1 MMVLFSGKGMK
12 MKVQK
17 YEIARVIDK
26 LKSIVQKNDQFPAL
40 GGILV
45 KDGYLI
51 ASNSEITMKVKLEA
65 SEGSYFIIPM
75 KAFDLIKN
83 LPDGEIDISATDK
96 NKACGLVCKVED
108 FKPASNNFRSEFIGK
123 DQSGRKQYRG
133 ISFKKTQFGSIE
145 DINYYPLM
153 KEFIEIAGKSE
164 LLKTVKDYC
173 REHCAWLKTENDIE
187 NHAID
192 CLLSKAYEYWKDFP
206 KQMPEPDK
214 WIFYFKS
221 IKMLERNL

>member
-1 MMVLFSGKGMK
+1 ME
-12 MKVQK
+12 
-17 YEIARVIDK
+17 Y
-26 LKSIVQKNDQFPAL
+26 SITGSEVAE
-40 GGILV
+40 
-45 KDGYLI
+45 LI
-51 ASNSEITMKVKLEA
+51 SCKKQDVYNSA
-65 SEGSYFIIPM
+65 
-75 KAFDLIKN
+75 
-83 LPDGEIDISATDK
+83 
-96 NKACGLVCKVED
+96 
-108 FKPASNNFRSEFIGK
+108 
-123 DQSGRKQYRG
+123 
-133 ISFKKTQFGSIE
+133 SIE

>member
-1 MMVLFSGKGMK
+1 M
-12 MKVQK
+12 
-17 YEIARVIDK
+17 Y
-26 LKSIVQKNDQFPAL
+26 
-40 GGILV
+40 
-45 KDGYLI
+45 
-51 ASNSEITMKVKLEA
+51 
-65 SEGSYFIIPM
+65 
-75 KAFDLIKN
+75 
-83 LPDGEIDISATDK
+83 
-96 NKACGLVCKVED
+96 KACGLVCKVED

-221 IKMLERNL
+221 IKMLESHEEKYILHYCISLMQELVGCFEEWYRWVHGENAIEELSEEERFCYNMSYFHIVQELFLFRTSHSGGTSTRAKCRQFGVDSSENVEFKFSEEEDG

>member
-1 MMVLFSGKGMK
+1 MLNKHAQIEK
-12 MKVQK
+12 AEQECRK
-17 YEIARVIDK
+17 
-26 LKSIVQKNDQFPAL
+26 
-40 GGILV
+40 
-45 KDGYLI
+45 
-51 ASNSEITMKVKLEA
+51 A
-65 SEGSYFIIPM
+65 SEELDDCHKRRRS
-75 KAFDLIKN
+75 
-83 LPDGEIDISATDK
+83 ISDERETK
-96 NKACGLVCKVED
+96 MYQTCSFVCKVEE
-108 FKPASNNFRSEFIGK
+108 FKPTSNNFRSEFIGK

>member
-1 MMVLFSGKGMK
+1 M
-12 MKVQK
+12 
-17 YEIARVIDK
+17 Y
-26 LKSIVQKNDQFPAL
+26 
-40 GGILV
+40 
-45 KDGYLI
+45 
-51 ASNSEITMKVKLEA
+51 
-65 SEGSYFIIPM
+65 
-75 KAFDLIKN
+75 
-83 LPDGEIDISATDK
+83 
-96 NKACGLVCKVED
+96 KACGLVCKVED

-221 IKMLERNL
+221 IKMLERNLGAGMITLFLVPAVFATIVRTICIVQTKWREKQRYFAMFARNVDTMMGT

>member
-1 MMVLFSGKGMK
+1 MLYARLRILSS
-12 MKVQK
+12 
-17 YEIARVIDK
+17 RVIISDLNLSEK
-26 LKSIVQKNDQFPAL
+26 IRQVVNSI
-40 GGILV
+40 G
-45 KDGYLI
+45 
-51 ASNSEITMKVKLEA
+51 
-65 SEGSYFIIPM
+65 
-75 KAFDLIKN
+75 
-83 LPDGEIDISATDK
+83 
-96 NKACGLVCKVED
+96 
-108 FKPASNNFRSEFIGK
+108 
-123 DQSGRKQYRG
+123 G
-133 ISFKKTQFGSIE
+133 ISFKKTQFGDIE

-206 KQMPEPDK
+206 KQMSEPDK

>member
-1 MMVLFSGKGMK
+1 M
-12 MKVQK
+12 
-17 YEIARVIDK
+17 Y
-26 LKSIVQKNDQFPAL
+26 
-40 GGILV
+40 
-45 KDGYLI
+45 
-51 ASNSEITMKVKLEA
+51 
-65 SEGSYFIIPM
+65 
-75 KAFDLIKN
+75 
-83 LPDGEIDISATDK
+83 
-96 NKACGLVCKVED
+96 KACGLVCKVED
-108 FKPASNNFRSEFIGK
+108 FKPASNNFRFEFIGK

>member
-1 MMVLFSGKGMK
+1 MAFYKICPDCGAYLDPGEQCSCHEEHLIEMERKEKATAFVEKMVK
-12 MKVQK
+12 
-17 YEIARVIDK
+17 EER
-26 LKSIVQKNDQFPAL
+26 
-40 GGILV
+40 
-45 KDGYLI
+45 
-51 ASNSEITMKVKLEA
+51 
-65 SEGSYFIIPM
+65 
-75 KAFDLIKN
+75 
-83 LPDGEIDISATDK
+83 

>member
-1 MMVLFSGKGMK
+1 M
-12 MKVQK
+12 
-17 YEIARVIDK
+17 Y
-26 LKSIVQKNDQFPAL
+26 
-40 GGILV
+40 
-45 KDGYLI
+45 
-51 ASNSEITMKVKLEA
+51 
-65 SEGSYFIIPM
+65 
-75 KAFDLIKN
+75 
-83 LPDGEIDISATDK
+83 
-96 NKACGLVCKVED
+96 KACGLVCKVED

-192 CLLSKAYEYWKDFP
+192 CLITLFLVPAVFATIVRTICIVQTKWRE
-206 KQMPEPDK
+206 KQR
-214 WIFYFKS
+214 YFA
-221 IKMLERNL
+221 MFARNVDTMMGT

>member
-1 MMVLFSGKGMK
+1 ML
-12 MKVQK
+12 
-17 YEIARVIDK
+17 YARLRILSPQVIISDLNLSEK
-26 LKSIVQKNDQFPAL
+26 IRQVVNSI
-40 GGILV
+40 G
-45 KDGYLI
+45 
-51 ASNSEITMKVKLEA
+51 
-65 SEGSYFIIPM
+65 
-75 KAFDLIKN
+75 
-83 LPDGEIDISATDK
+83 
-96 NKACGLVCKVED
+96 
-108 FKPASNNFRSEFIGK
+108 
-123 DQSGRKQYRG
+123 G

>member
-1 MMVLFSGKGMK
+1 MNRYIM
-12 MKVQK
+12 Q
-17 YEIARVIDK
+17 
-26 LKSIVQKNDQFPAL
+26 
-40 GGILV
+40 
-45 KDGYLI
+45 
-51 ASNSEITMKVKLEA
+51 
-65 SEGSYFIIPM
+65 
-75 KAFDLIKN
+75 
-83 LPDGEIDISATDK
+83 
-96 NKACGLVCKVED
+96 
-108 FKPASNNFRSEFIGK
+108 
-123 DQSGRKQYRG
+123 
-133 ISFKKTQFGSIE
+133 TQFGSIE

-173 REHCAWLKTENDIE
+173 REHCAWLKTEDDIE

-206 KQMPEPDK
+206 KQIPEPDK

>member
-1 MMVLFSGKGMK
+1 MENSQRNPLGRSQTGRFRLKRAGQADAIGENVMI
-12 MKVQK
+12 
-17 YEIARVIDK
+17 IAKI
-26 LKSIVQKNDQFPAL
+26 
-40 GGILV
+40 
-45 KDGYLI
+45 
-51 ASNSEITMKVKLEA
+51 
-65 SEGSYFIIPM
+65 
-75 KAFDLIKN
+75 
-83 LPDGEIDISATDK
+83 
-96 NKACGLVCKVED
+96 ED
-108 FKPASNNFRSEFIGK
+108 FKAKSNNFRTEFIGK
-123 DQSGRKQYRG
+123 DNTGRKRYRP
-133 ISFKKTQFGSIE
+133 ISFKKTLFGSIE